1 MRLLADTTQL
11 RSVTDWKPAVSL
23 SEGLRRTAEWFT
35 DPANLARY
43 KTDIYNV

>member
-1 MRLLADTTQL
+1 MRLLADTTAL
-11 RSVTDWKPAVSL
+11 RSLTDWKPRVSL
-23 SEGLRRTAEWFT
+23 HECLRRTADWFT